1 MRSGRPVSISERSSK
16 DEVEG
21 AVELKSRWGI
31 DDERGAAN
39 LIDQAATLRAVSC
52 VRTGEVVP
60 LAIPI
65 ANGDRGPA
73 ADMRSPPQYF
83 MTRDGGDYAAG
94 LSERSGYGYSDDVL
108 MVPTHGTTHIDALA
122 HVWRDGLMYN
132 QFKATNVTSRGAA
145 RCGIDKLGPIVT
157 RAIFVDFA
165 ALADAPPDRAITAKE
180 LIDAVHNTGI
190 KPESG
195 DALVVRT
202 GWLKAWRAGMAG
214 KTISAGLHHDC
225 ARMDRGNRFCA
236 RGRGQYRRGSDA
248 FARYRLRD
256 AASHFANARQ
266 RRLFSGIAGSR
277 GFGDARPADIH
288 ARDCAVAD
296 QGRRRQSD
304 YPGRSAVIC

>member
-16 DEVEG
+16 DEVKG

-145 RCGIDKLGPIVT
+145 RCGIDNLGPIVT

-180 LIDAVHNTGI
+180 LIDAVHNTEI

-195 DALVVRT
+195 DALMVRT

-225 ARMDRGNRFCA
+225 AEWIVETGFALVAADNIAVEAMPSRDTGCA
-236 RGRGQYRRGSDA
+236 MPLHISLTRDNGVYLAELLDLEALATRGRPKFMLAIAPLLIKGGVGSP
-248 FARYRLRD
+248 
-256 AASHFANARQ
+256 
-266 RRLFSGIAGSR
+266 IT
-277 GFGDARPADIH
+277 PV
-288 ARDCAVAD
+288 AVL
-296 QGRRRQSD
+296 
-304 YPGRSAVIC
+304 